1 MHIRIIPM
9 SMEDSTFVGKSIK
22 EVQDDYFNDYLINV
36 EKGWYFYAKSG
47 LNANEGD
54 LLLFQMSNS
63 IIASATLYDVMR
75 FTKIT
80 EDGCKGALILKD
92 VKTFKPITSDELT
105 KLIPEFSGFTQAKL
119 DFDSSSVNLEG
130 LKSRIEIDN

>member
-63 IIASATLYDVMR
+63 IIASATLYDV
-75 FTKIT
+75 IT
-80 EDGCKGALILKD
+80 LRLVVLKSSRT
-92 VKTFKPITSDELT
+92 VSYEPKFSSVEYSITM
-105 KLIPEFSGFTQAKL
+105 A
-119 DFDSSSVNLEG
+119 DSSS
-130 LKSRIEIDN
+130 SRP